1 MTSKQRSYLKG
12 LAMTMDAVLQIG
24 KSSLTPEITKSVEE
38 ALNARE
44 LIKIHVLKNCADD
57 GKDLAQI
64 LAERTHSEVV
74 QVIGKMIV
82 LYKPERSFFHKQC
95 DDRGNPGLFDAP
107 IVRGQRGDTMRRIGI
122 LGGTFDPVHN
132 GHLLLGEQA
141 YREYGLD
148 EIWFMPSH
156 VPPHKKDHLITDGAA
171 RIRMLELAT
180 ESIPYFTVS
189 DFEMGREGNTYTA
202 QTLALLKEAYPDIEV
217 YFIIGADSLYQLES
231 WYHPE
236 QVMAQAVLLV
246 SGRTYEDG
254 GVPLEDKVAYFN
266 EKYNADIRILHNPK
280 IDVASADIRK
290 KAAEGRDLSK
300 DMPAAVAEYIRKT
313 GLYLTK

>member
-1 MTSKQRSYLKG
+1 
-12 LAMTMDAVLQIG
+12 
-24 KSSLTPEITKSVEE
+24 
-38 ALNARE
+38 
-44 LIKIHVLKNCADD
+44 
-57 GKDLAQI
+57 
-64 LAERTHSEVV
+64 
-74 QVIGKMIV
+74 
-82 LYKPERSFFHKQC
+82 
-95 DDRGNPGLFDAP
+95 
-107 IVRGQRGDTMRRIGI
+107 MRRIGI

-156 VPPHKKDHLITDGAA
+156 VPPHKKDHFITDGAA

-236 QVMAQAVLLV
+236 QVMAQCFWYPKEPTRTVVCRLRIRLLTSMRSTTRI
-246 SGRTYEDG
+246 SGS
-254 GVPLEDKVAYFN
+254 FI
-266 EKYNADIRILHNPK
+266 IRRSTWRPRI
-280 IDVASADIRK
+280 SGK
-290 KAAEGRDLSK
+290 KRQKAG
-300 DMPAAVAEYIRKT
+300 IFHKT
-313 GLYLTK
+313 CRRLWRSISERQACI

>member
-1 MTSKQRSYLKG
+1 
-12 LAMTMDAVLQIG
+12 
-24 KSSLTPEITKSVEE
+24 
-38 ALNARE
+38 
-44 LIKIHVLKNCADD
+44 
-57 GKDLAQI
+57 
-64 LAERTHSEVV
+64 
-74 QVIGKMIV
+74 
-82 LYKPERSFFHKQC
+82 
-95 DDRGNPGLFDAP
+95 
-107 IVRGQRGDTMRRIGI
+107 MRRIGI

-300 DMPAAVAEYIRKT
+300 DIPAAVAEYIRET
-313 GLYLTK
+313 GLYLTKKSAGYSGIMTVHQTREKNMRKQMTRISQQKCRGILEFRKKIHYG

>member
-1 MTSKQRSYLKG
+1 
-12 LAMTMDAVLQIG
+12 
-24 KSSLTPEITKSVEE
+24 
-38 ALNARE
+38 
-44 LIKIHVLKNCADD
+44 
-57 GKDLAQI
+57 
-64 LAERTHSEVV
+64 
-74 QVIGKMIV
+74 
-82 LYKPERSFFHKQC
+82 
-95 DDRGNPGLFDAP
+95 
-107 IVRGQRGDTMRRIGI
+107 MRRIGI

-217 YFIIGADSLYQLES
+217 YFHRGRLPVPAGI
-231 WYHPE
+231 
-236 QVMAQAVLLV
+236 LV
-246 SGRTYEDG
+246 SSGTGDG
-254 GVPLEDKVAYFN
+254 AGC
-266 EKYNADIRILHNPK
+266 
-280 IDVASADIRK
+280 ASGIRK
-290 KAAEGRDLSK
+290 NLRGRWCAA
-300 DMPAAVAEYIRKT
+300 
-313 GLYLTK
+313 

>member
-1 MTSKQRSYLKG
+1 MGRRASG
-12 LAMTMDAVLQIG
+12 CW
-24 KSSLTPEITKSVEE
+24 SLPRNQSRILLS
-38 ALNARE
+38 
-44 LIKIHVLKNCADD
+44 LILRWD
-57 GKDLAQI
+57 GKG
-64 LAERTHSEVV
+64 T
-74 QVIGKMIV
+74 
-82 LYKPERSFFHKQC
+82 P
-95 DDRGNPGLFDAP
+95 
-107 IVRGQRGDTMRRIGI
+107 TRRR
-122 LGGTFDPVHN
+122 LW
-132 GHLLLGEQA
+132 
-141 YREYGLD
+141 R
-148 EIWFMPSH
+148 
-156 VPPHKKDHLITDGAA
+156 
-171 RIRMLELAT
+171 
-180 ESIPYFTVS
+180 
-189 DFEMGREGNTYTA
+189 
-202 QTLALLKEAYPDIEV
+202 LLKEAYPDIEV

-300 DMPAAVAEYIRKT
+300 DMPAAVAEYIRET

>member
-1 MTSKQRSYLKG
+1 MFRR
-12 LAMTMDAVLQIG
+12 
-24 KSSLTPEITKSVEE
+24 TK
-38 ALNARE
+38 
-44 LIKIHVLKNCADD
+44 KIIAS
-57 GKDLAQI
+57 
-64 LAERTHSEVV
+64 R
-74 QVIGKMIV
+74 
-82 LYKPERSFFHKQC
+82 
-95 DDRGNPGLFDAP
+95 
-107 IVRGQRGDTMRRIGI
+107 
-122 LGGTFDPVHN
+122 
-132 GHLLLGEQA
+132 
-141 YREYGLD
+141 
-148 EIWFMPSH
+148 
-156 VPPHKKDHLITDGAA
+156 
-171 RIRMLELAT
+171 
-180 ESIPYFTVS
+180 
-189 DFEMGREGNTYTA
+189 MGRRASGCWSLPQNRFRILLSLILKWEGNTYTA

-300 DMPAAVAEYIRKT
+300 DMPAAVAEYIRET
-313 GLYLTK
+313 GLYLPK